1 MSQALRRGSMARSE
15 FQRMRAE
22 EQARISALQK
32 EAATRIQALRRGGF
46 LLWLFALVGLCDKQ
60 AVG

>member
-32 EAATRIQALRRGGF
+32 GGF
-46 LLWLFALVGLCDKQ
+46 ILWLFALVGLCDKQ